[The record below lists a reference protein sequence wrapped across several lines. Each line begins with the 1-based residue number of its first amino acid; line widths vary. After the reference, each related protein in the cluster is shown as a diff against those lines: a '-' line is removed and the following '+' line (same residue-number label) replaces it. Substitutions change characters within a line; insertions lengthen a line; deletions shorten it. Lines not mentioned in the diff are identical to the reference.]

1 MRYVLSTNQNSFDA
15 IQHDDAL
22 KRLFVL
28 SLQMSALNSN
38 NTFDGLD
45 EPVRPTPG
53 GRKRRLDKENHKK
66 QQKKNVLRWRVNTH
80 CGISM

>member
-1 MRYVLSTNQNSFDA
+1 
-15 IQHDDAL
+15 
-22 KRLFVL
+22 
-28 SLQMSALNSN
+28 MSVLNSN

-66 QQKKNVLRWRVNTH
+66 QQKRRFSGDALIPLWDVNVTDVYTSK
-80 CGISM
+80 GGV